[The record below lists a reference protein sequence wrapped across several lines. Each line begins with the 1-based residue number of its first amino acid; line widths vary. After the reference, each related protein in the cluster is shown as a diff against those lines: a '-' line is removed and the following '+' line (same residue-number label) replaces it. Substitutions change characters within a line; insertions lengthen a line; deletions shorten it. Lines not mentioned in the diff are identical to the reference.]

1 MYSAVAG
8 AFVLLSIG
16 ILMAHAMEGY
26 WLGGR
31 RVSVMKDARPL
42 IRRPLAR
49 DHRRDAPGSR
59 P

>member
-1 MYSAVAG
+1 MQSALAA

-26 WLGGR
+26 WPRGR
-31 RVSVMKDARPL
+31 RRPVIKNARSL
-42 IRRPLAR
+42 MRTPLAR
-49 DHRRDAPGSR
+49 ALRRHAAGSS